1 VRIVYQAENAID
13 AHLVRHA
20 LEAEG
25 MLAFVL
31 GEGLAGGIGE
41 LPVMGYCRVV
51 VADEDAEAAL
61 ACISQLALGIVDDD
75 DAEDALQPLP
85 VPIR

>member
-20 LEAEG
+20 LEGEG
-25 MLAFVL
+25 ILAFVL
-31 GEGLAGGIGE
+31 GEGLIGGVGE

-51 VADEDAEAAL
+51 VADDHAEAAL
-61 ACISQLALGIVDDD
+61 ACIAALDFGAPEGGDWADDTLK
-75 DAEDALQPLP
+75 APAS
-85 VPIR
+85 

>member
-1 VRIVYQAENAID
+1 MRVVYQAENAID

-25 MLAFVL
+25 LLAFVL
-31 GEGLAGGIGE
+31 GDGLIGGIGE

-51 VADEDAEAAL
+51 VADQDAEMAL
-61 ACISQLALGIVDDD
+61 ACIAGLSFSAADEEVAND
-75 DAEDALQPLP
+75 DALP
-85 VPIR
+85 HPAG

>member
-31 GEGLAGGIGE
+31 GEGLIGGIGE

-51 VADEDAEAAL
+51 VADENAEAAL
-61 ACISQLALGIVDDD
+61 RCIAALDLGVADLDDS
-75 DAEDALQPLP
+75 AESELQPSP
-85 VPIR
+85 AR

>member
-1 VRIVYQAENAID
+1 MRIVYQAENAID

-25 MLAFVL
+25 MPAFVL
-31 GEGLAGGIGE
+31 GEGLVGGIGE

-51 VADEDAEAAL
+51 VADEHAEPALRCIAAL
-61 ACISQLALGIVDDD
+61 DLGVPA
-75 DAEDALQPLP
+75 AEDWADDTALPGP
-85 VPIR
+85 AG

>member
-1 VRIVYQAENAID
+1 MRVVYQAENAID

-31 GEGLAGGIGE
+31 GEGLIGGIGE

-51 VADEDAEAAL
+51 VADEHAEAAL
-61 ACISQLALGIVDDD
+61 RCIAALDLGVPPEDDWVDDVAPD
-75 DAEDALQPLP
+75 PA
-85 VPIR
+85 R

>member
-1 VRIVYQAENAID
+1 MRIVYQAENAID

-25 MLAFVL
+25 MPAFVL
-31 GEGLAGGIGE
+31 GEGLIGGIGE

-51 VADEDAEAAL
+51 VADDHAESALRCIAAL
-61 ACISQLALGIVDDD
+61 DIGVPSDADAAGDAALPNP
-75 DAEDALQPLP
+75 AS
-85 VPIR
+85 